1 MEELVPH
8 CRVRVILADG
18 GRMLSANLMHS
29 SSGKE
34 IMRYRDRVL
43 SNCRV
48 MAGGQRAF
56 LEALI
61 VFRRLESHSSD
72 YDAAQVVYAAR
83 YCLWC

>member
-1 MEELVPH
+1 
-8 CRVRVILADG
+8 
-18 GRMLSANLMHS
+18 MLSANLMHS

-61 VFRRLESHSSD
+61 VFRRLDPILLTMTLRKSYTQLVTASGAKSKST
-72 YDAAQVVYAAR
+72 
-83 YCLWC
+83 WGI